1 MLIIVGALITICL
14 LAVAERLLKVRQ
26 RARQRQQMA
35 YRLSKAAARAEV
47 AERKRKATAAASAEL
62 TSVMPAINQP
72 KPTFD
77 GVVRQ
82 AHRTRILRLHGSRGT
97 GPHSTGPHSTGP
109 QRVGTGPQRHGT
121 GPQPVGAAAQR
132 HSTGPH
138 GTGPHGTSPQRQ
150 DTGPQRRP
158 GGTAAARPRCQEQR
172 PAGEQ
177 GPAGRGSSAQGAS
190 DNASGQATATP
201 PGGDTQAAE

>member
-1 MLIIVGALITICL
+1 MLIIVGALIAICL

-82 AHRTRILRLHGSRGT
+82 AHRTRILRLHGS
-97 GPHSTGPHSTGP
+97 HSTGP

-121 GPQPVGAAAQR
+121 GPQRMGAAAQR
-132 HSTGPH
+132 HSTG
-138 GTGPHGTSPQRQ
+138 PQRQ